1 MPRTSPTPINLQRVG
16 GAQEKGDLKAD
27 VILLFERI
35 AKYIYINKSLSHICQ
50 TFLFFILFL
59 RDGRGAHQLV

>member
-27 VILLFERI
+27 VILLFEKI
-35 AKYIYINKSLSHICQ
+35 AKYISI
-50 TFLFFILFL
+50 
-59 RDGRGAHQLV
+59 